1 MSNVVKS
8 IFAIV
13 AIICV
18 FLLCSSFCLSSGISS
33 FYIGRNN
40 IDDETKTFGTPIET
54 TRKLPPLML

>member
-1 MSNVVKS
+1 MNDIVQL
-8 IFAIV
+8 IFSIV

-18 FLLCSSFCLSSGISS
+18 FLLCSSSCLSSGISS